1 MEMKI
6 ECDNNQ
12 IVATLLA
19 ALVMDRAGRRLLL
32 NTSALLMVSKISI
45 IDLIMSICPHLKI
58 VHGRLK
64 NYHSFLCSGYFHWPS
79 WLLLLRSRP
88 YETPCW
94 THHLCKSMLTSNP
107 LTHPNLTKLILKQF
121 RDNLTPRFLWSRYQS
136 LSLVFPSALVRSLG
150 SWWASSLL
158 LRWVDN
164 FDNLDFVNT
173 LDFVDIAHDV
183 DNCADGCWFP
193 HGLVLMIS
201 HFLLIVSFYW
211 RADIWNQKIQKCK
224 YCYQIGETQ
233 VKSIASSISTTFN
246 WTLAF
251 LVTKFFSD
259 MVINHGQR
267 RWHYTHLR

>member
-6 ECDNNQ
+6 QCDNNQ

-94 THHLCKSMLTSNP
+94 THHLCKSMLTSKSDQI
-107 LTHPNLTKLILKQF
+107 NLETISRQFDAQVPVISLSVFVFGFSLGFGPIPWLMMSELFAPEVGGQFWQSWHCQYFRLCRHCWRCWQLCWRMLIPSWARANDKPFFADRLVLLK
-121 RDNLTPRFLWSRYQS
+121 SRY
-136 LSLVFPSALVRSLG
+136 LKPE
-150 SWWASSLL
+150 
-158 LRWVDN
+158 
-164 FDNLDFVNT
+164 NT
-173 LDFVDIAHDV
+173 E
-183 DNCADGCWFP
+183 
-193 HGLVLMIS
+193 M
-201 HFLLIVSFYW
+201 
-211 RADIWNQKIQKCK
+211 
-224 YCYQIGETQ
+224 
-233 VKSIASSISTTFN
+233 
-246 WTLAF
+246 
-251 LVTKFFSD
+251 
-259 MVINHGQR
+259 
-267 RWHYTHLR
+267 

>member
-94 THHLCKSMLTSNP
+94 THHLCKSMLTSK
-107 LTHPNLTKLILKQF
+107 THSYLTKLILKQF
-121 RDNLTPRFLWSRYQS
+121 QDNLTPRFLWSRYQS

-164 FDNLDFVNT
+164 FDNLDIVNT
-173 LDFVDIAHDV
+173 LDFVDIADDV

-267 RWHYTHLR
+267 RWHYTYLR